1 MSLLSPTPFESARA
15 VFPINRSIR
24 HVERAAKLAAHKD
37 GSPWK
42 RWDLL
47 LFALLVGAQFRCKLL
62 LIKDKRVKGIEPSF
76 PSLRRH
82 KLLFTRDRC
91 DIEQQKTVD
100 YCSESD
106 RIVIQR
112 EWMT

>member
-24 HVERAAKLAAHKD
+24 HVERAAKQAAHKG

-42 RWDLL
+42 RSDLL

-62 LIKDKRVKGIEPSF
+62 LIKDKRVKGIEPSCRAWEARVL
-76 PSLRRH
+76 PLNY
-82 KLLFTRDRC
+82 TRVGK
-91 DIEQQKTVD
+91 I
-100 YCSESD
+100 S
-106 RIVIQR
+106 
-112 EWMT
+112 